1 MEIIREQ
8 LEQTVYQLAKQIS
21 CKGWAL
27 EMEYQ
32 LLKNWRA
39 QSLLK
44 LAKTGKSWFMRCL
57 IGFVIFLSATKK
69 ELAGWMIDRIEG
81 GRDVLRR

>member
-8 LEQTVYQLAKQIS
+8 LEQTVYQLAKQVS

-32 LLKNWRA
+32 LLKNWARTIVVEA
-39 QSLLK
+39 GEDWEKLVYEVSNRIRYLLE
-44 LAKTGKSWFMRCL
+44 RN
-57 IGFVIFLSATKK
+57 
-69 ELAGWMIDRIEG
+69 EEG
-81 GRDVLRR
+81 VDMPDD

>member
-32 LLKNWRA
+32 LLKNWACTIVVEAGEDWEKLVYEVSNRIRY
-39 QSLLK
+39 LLE
-44 LAKTGKSWFMRCL
+44 RN
-57 IGFVIFLSATKK
+57 
-69 ELAGWMIDRIEG
+69 EEG
-81 GRDVLRR
+81 VGRLDD